1 VLLPVQSDITTLI
14 SILASSARA
23 AATLWIAGI
32 DLRCIFLFMRTG
44 GITFEGLKSMFG
56 GSLPGE
62 LHG

>member
-1 VLLPVQSDITTLI
+1 
-14 SILASSARA
+14 
-23 AATLWIAGI
+23 
-32 DLRCIFLFMRTG
+32 MRTG